1 MGFEQ
6 TTSSKSEARNAV
18 ENALRLERCS
28 SAGLRDAFAAECLA
42 GRTAEAA
49 PLLGDVVLLT
59 ELTRDLRTTGRP
71 EVEVRREL
79 GRELEARVG
88 KACEMAE
95 VLEHLFHLF

>member
-1 MGFEQ
+1 MF
-6 TTSSKSEARNAV
+6 
-18 ENALRLERCS
+18 
-28 SAGLRDAFAAECLA
+28 
-42 GRTAEAA
+42 
-49 PLLGDVVLLT
+49 LT
-59 ELTRDLRTTGRP
+59 EFTRDLRTTGQP